1 MRKQLWTAAGLAVG
15 FAVMCGLHAWLG
27 ISRLVYLMFF
37 GLLGWLASILEG
49 EDPGGSRGQQRR
61 NST

>member
-15 FAVMCGLHAWLG
+15 FALMCGLRAWLG
-27 ISRLVYLMFF
+27 ISRLLYLMFF
-37 GLLGWLASILEG
+37 ALLGWLASMLEG
-49 EDPGGSRGQQRR
+49 EDPGGSRRQRP